1 MVWEVVQNV
10 GGGADK
16 YTADIKFLGNQKL
29 STESK
34 YQLLQPI
41 ILHE

>member
-16 YTADIKFLGNQKL
+16 YVMQT
-29 STESK
+29 
-34 YQLLQPI
+34 
-41 ILHE
+41 